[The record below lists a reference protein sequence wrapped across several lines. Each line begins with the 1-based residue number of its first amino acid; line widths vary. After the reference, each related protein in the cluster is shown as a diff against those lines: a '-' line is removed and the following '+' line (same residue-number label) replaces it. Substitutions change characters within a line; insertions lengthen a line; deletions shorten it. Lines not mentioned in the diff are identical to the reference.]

1 MKLMNNKN
9 FWKIYYFFMCIFA
22 LMTTFTASKNTLL
35 IGYCVAA
42 WALCIMTLLINIDL
56 KYSGLLKK

>member
-1 MKLMNNKN
+1 
-9 FWKIYYFFMCIFA
+9 MCIFA

-42 WALCIMTLLINIDL
+42 WALCIMTLLLNIDL